1 MNVELTP
8 VAEEHKS
15 VLANL
20 IQLYLYDFSETRG
33 YKLTAYVRAATR

>member
-1 MNVELTP
+1 MEVNIELTP

-20 IQLYLYDFSETRG
+20 IQLYCYDFSEIRD
-33 YKLTAYVRAATR
+33 YCS